1 MSTYILRR
9 LGYAIL
15 SLLLLS
21 VTIFFFVRATG
32 DPAAL
37 LAGADA
43 SAEQI
48 EQLRREFGLDR
59 SIPVQLVTFLADL
72 VRGDLGQS
80 LFYNVPVIDLIL
92 ARAPA
97 TLAIT
102 SATFVL
108 AVIVGIP
115 AGIWAAINPDGWV
128 DHGARAI
135 AMFGMALPS
144 FWAGLIL
151 ILVFGINLNWL
162 PAGSGQ
168 GFASI
173 ILPAVALS
181 GYFIASNFRI
191 TRSAM
196 LDVLNTE
203 FVTLARAKGLSE
215 KRVILVHAMRSSLI
229 PIVTLSGINLAL
241 LINSSVAVETVF
253 GWPGIGTLLF
263 DSIAMR
269 DFPMAQGIVVVI
281 GVFIIL
287 ANLAIDILY
296 AVIDPRIRLSV

>member
-1 MSTYILRR
+1 MGTFILRR
-9 LGYAIL
+9 MAYAVL
-15 SLLLLS
+15 SLVLLS

-43 SAEQI
+43 SAEQL
-48 EQLRREFGLDR
+48 EQLRRDFGLDR
-59 SIPVQLVTFLADL
+59 SIPVQLISFLSDL

-80 LFYNVPVIDLIL
+80 LFYNVPVTDLIL

-97 TLAIT
+97 TLAICA
-102 SATFVL
+102 ATFVL
-108 AVIVGIP
+108 AAVVGIP
-115 AGIWAAINPDGWV
+115 AGIWAAINPDGWI
-128 DHGARAI
+128 DQGARAV

-151 ILVFGINLNWL
+151 ILVFSINLNWL

-203 FVTLARAKGLSE
+203 FITLSRAKGLSE
-215 KRVILVHAMRSSLI
+215 KRVILLHALRSSLI
-229 PIVTLSGINLAL
+229 PIVTLTGINLAL

-253 GWPGIGTLLF
+253 GWPGVGTLLY

-287 ANLAIDILY
+287 SNLVIDILY
-296 AVIDPRIRLSV
+296 AYIDPRIRLAA